1 LLIAANKTFGIY
13 TAPNEEQFVDQV
25 VRYTHKD
32 GSTVLIHC
40 RGIAIRD
47 NTGKPIRMLGA
58 HQDISGIKNREPELI
73 KAKEKAEESDL
84 LKSAF
89 LANMSH
95 EIRTPMNGIMGF
107 AELLKN
113 PRLSDDQ
120 QQQYIEII
128 EKSGERMLGII
139 NDIRFNKDVVII
151 AQTAKALKGDRQRML
166 DAGCDE
172 YLAKPVKREEL
183 NAMIKKIML

>member
-1 LLIAANKTFGIY
+1 
-13 TAPNEEQFVDQV
+13 
-25 VRYTHKD
+25 
-32 GSTVLIHC
+32 
-40 RGIAIRD
+40 
-47 NTGKPIRMLGA
+47 
-58 HQDISGIKNREPELI
+58 
-73 KAKEKAEESDL
+73 
-84 LKSAF
+84 
-89 LANMSH
+89 MSH